1 MLGPSHSVT
10 QFVERDLRN
19 SGNYV
24 TDAHLEKLDD
34 KARQA
39 IDFYYETL
47 RERLPQEARAAQR
60 KIAKAST
67 LNLTAETGLKKA

>member
-39 IDFYYETL
+39 IDSNYETL
-47 RERLPQEARAAQR
+47 RERLHQEARAAQR